1 MDVAGDMAQALKPS
15 TDLANRIA
23 RAYPT
28 LSNGHRRIADFV
40 LHHPLETATAS
51 IDGLAE
57 KSEASN
63 ATVTRFVRVLGFSSY
78 GEFRAALAAALQLAM
93 QPVDDFAD
101 ARAATESTVSTFLA
115 ALKMQRANLD
125 EAISSLDAAVVEE
138 VIATILSA
146 RRIFIVASGA
156 SHPIASFIEDGLA
169 LYCDADVVFA
179 TARGGP
185 ERAYRHLN
193 SAAAGDLVIAI
204 SVPRYS
210 RTTVQL
216 AKHSQAK
223 GAKVLCLTDG
233 PTSPLAPI
241 ADLALFAPARN
252 PLLPNSPTA
261 ILALADALITAVAR
275 ERPDAVQAL
284 KDLSHSLLW
293 TFQH

>member
-1 MDVAGDMAQALKPS
+1 MDAGRAMAQPLKPS

-23 RAYPT
+23 RAYPA

-40 LHHPLETATAS
+40 LRHPLETATAS

-57 KSEASN
+57 KSDASN
-63 ATVTRFVRVLGFSSY
+63 ATVTRFVRVLGYGSY
-78 GEFRAALAAALQLAM
+78 HEFRAALASALQLAV

-101 ARAATESTVSTFLA
+101 AKATAASTVSTFVA
-115 ALKMQRANLD
+115 AMKTQRANLD
-125 EAISSLDAAVVEE
+125 EAIAELDPATVEA
-138 VIATILSA
+138 VIAQVLAA
-146 RRIFIVASGA
+146 RRIFIIASGA

-169 LYCDADVVFA
+169 LYCEADVVFA

-193 SAAAGDLVIAI
+193 SAAPGDLVIAI

-216 AKHSQAK
+216 AAHSQAK
-223 GAKVLCLTDG
+223 GAKVVCLTDG
-233 PTSPLAPI
+233 PTSPLAPL
-241 ADLALFAPARN
+241 ADFALFAPARN

-261 ILALADALITAVAR
+261 IFALADALITAVAR
-275 ERPDAVQAL
+275 ERPDAVEAL
-284 KDLSHSLLW
+284 KDLSRSLLW

>member
-1 MDVAGDMAQALKPS
+1 MDAVSSMAHALKPS

-23 RAYPT
+23 RAYPL
-28 LSNGHRRIADFV
+28 LSNGHKRIADFV
-40 LHHPLETATAS
+40 LAHPLETATAS
-51 IDGLAE
+51 IDGLADR
-57 KSEASN
+57 SQASN
-63 ATVTRFVRVLGFSSY
+63 ATVTRFVRVLGFASY
-78 GEFRAALAAALQLAM
+78 GEFRAALSTALQLAM
-93 QPVDDFAD
+93 RPVDEFAD
-101 ARAATESTVSTFLA
+101 ARAMADTPAATFIA
-115 ALKMQRANLD
+115 ALKMQRSNLD
-125 EAISSLDAAVVEE
+125 EAIAGLDPASVAAVVDT
-138 VIATILSA
+138 VLAA

-169 LYCDADVVFA
+169 LYCEADVVFA

-193 SAAAGDLVIAI
+193 SAASGDVVIAI

-216 AKHSQAK
+216 ATHSQAK
-223 GAKVLCLTDG
+223 GARLICLTDA
-233 PTSPLAPI
+233 PTSPLAPL
-241 ADLALFAPARN
+241 ADHVLFAPARN

-261 ILALADALITAVAR
+261 IFALADALITAVAR

-284 KDLSHSLLW
+284 KDLSRSLLW